1 MIGNSR
7 WLTRNTKRFAISKL
21 WGGALLATGVAMT
34 FGAASCGGSSGGP
47 LPFLVGDGVW
57 VADEIPNTESE
68 APQIDEFSTG
78 QFLNGVRNIAPR
90 KAITNGGKGNVPPF
104 FFPKD
109 TLFDSSG
116 DLWVVDGGGGELNT
130 GAALFEYNPSQLK
143 GHNGEITPAF
153 FLTSNG
159 NFEFPQFGVFDASG
173 NLWVSDSTAG
183 AIFEF
188 THEQLTAT
196 PPGGDQDPNITLI
209 DTQDENELS
218 SPIGLIFDS
227 SGNLWVA
234 DNENNQ
240 ILRFN
245 SSTLT
250 NLSHGLNDVAADASI
265 QTVSTDAGE
274 SLNQP
279 WGLSFD
285 GSGDLWVTNEAFP
298 QAALSN
304 AVVKSN
310 VAKAPQQAQANQAG
324 QGTVVEFA
332 AADLPI
338 DSAHSPTP
346 AATIL
351 PTDVNNSVSLDDPN
365 GISVD
370 VKRGLVIV
378 ANEGVDES
386 AGSISAYRLKS
397 IGAGGAL
404 VPNSFVPGTPT
415 TTLFTP
421 TGLIV
426 GPIY

>member
-1 MIGNSR
+1 MS
-7 WLTRNTKRFAISKL
+7 TL
-21 WGGALLATGVAMT
+21 WGGALLAAGVAMT

-47 LPFLVGDGVW
+47 PPSNVGDGVW

-68 APQIDEFSTG
+68 APQIDEFTTG
-78 QFLNGVRNIAPR
+78 QFGKGVRNKAPR
-90 KAITNGGKGNVPPF
+90 KEITNSGSGGVPPF

-116 DLWVVDGGGGELNT
+116 DLWVVEGGGGDFDT

-153 FLTSNG
+153 FLTSND
-159 NFEFPQFGVFDASG
+159 NFEFPQFAVFDASG

-183 AIFEF
+183 VIFEF
-188 THEQLTAT
+188 TAKQLAAT
-196 PPGGDQDPNITLI
+196 PPGGDQEPNVILM
-209 DTQDENELS
+209 DTKDANELG

-240 ILRFN
+240 ILKFN
-245 SSTLT
+245 NSTLT
-250 NLSHGLNDVAADASI
+250 NLPPGLNDRAADASI
-265 QTVSTDAGE
+265 QSVSTDGTN
-274 SLNQP
+274 SLAQP

-285 GSGDLWVTNEAFP
+285 GSGDLWVTNEGFP

-304 AVVKSN
+304 ASVKSHA
-310 VAKAPQQAQANQAG
+310 AKAPQQAQAAQAG

-332 AADLPI
+332 AADLPT
-338 DSAHSPTP
+338 DSASSPTP

-351 PTDVNNSVSLDDPN
+351 PADVDDSVSLDDPN

-378 ANEGVDES
+378 ASEGVGDNP
-386 AGSISAYRLKS
+386 GSISVYRLKS

-404 VPNSFVPGTPT
+404 VPRSFVPGTPT

-426 GPIY
+426 GPVYK